1 MGTKRI
7 TENTIRHDLQQ
18 QLTAMGKATHTN
30 LDRVEEYIRQWKMAM
45 RLYDDIKERGVIY
58 QDYDSRGNLVWKD
71 NSSVKSVLAVSK
83 EMTNILK
90 ALNLDAPV
98 DVRAGVDDL

>member
-7 TENTIRHDLQQ
+7 TEKTIRKDLLQ

-30 LDRVEEYIRQWKMAM
+30 VDRVEEYIRQWRMAM
-45 RLYDDIKERGVIY
+45 DLHDDIKKRGVIY
-58 QDYDSRGNLVWKD
+58 QDYDSRGNYVWKD
-71 NSSVKSVLAVSK
+71 NASVKTVLAVSK

-90 ALNLDAPV
+90 SLGLDAPV
-98 DVRAGVDDL
+98 DIRAGGDDL

>member
-7 TENTIRHDLQQ
+7 SEKTIRKDLLQ

-30 LDRVEEYIRQWKMAM
+30 VDRVEEYIRQWRMAM
-45 RLYDDIKERGVIY
+45 DLHDDIKKRGVIY
-58 QDYDSRGNLVWKD
+58 KDYDSRGNYVWKD
-71 NSSVKSVLAVSK
+71 NASVKTVLAVSK

-90 ALNLDAPV
+90 SLGLDTPV
-98 DVRAGVDDL
+98 DIRAGGDDL